1 MIDYLINYIKL
12 LQLYIFI
19 CNFIYYYYIL
29 LYTII
34 IYYAYYKQIV
44 WIFINYILLLISF
57 INNKKLFKYIL
68 IKLILFQIYNLLFI
82 NFIDFIL
89 VFNSIIL
96 YIYEILNINI
106 FDIFILN
113 NINFI
118 FTLLYLYKYI

>member
-19 CNFIYYYYIL
+19 CNFIYYYNIL

-57 INNKKLFKYIL
+57 INNKNLFKYIF

-96 YIYEILNINI
+96 YIYEKFNINI